1 MPWQDETYFELNA
14 EQAVKA
20 PEDSGIFGLK
30 NHGEWVYIA
39 SSNNIRQALLYYL
52 DGNMPWIAQQ
62 RPVQFAYEL
71 VDRARRTLRCS
82 QLTAEYRPVFLNCV

>member
-1 MPWQDETYFELNA
+1 MPWQNETYFELNA
-14 EQAVKA
+14 DEAVKA
-20 PEDSGIFGLK
+20 PDDSGIFGLK

-52 DGNMPWIAQQ
+52 DGNMPWISQQ